1 VWPTQACVW
10 AARLAFLSSPDIVI
24 AGHDLVI
31 GNSRQGATPRAH
43 KTIQTQ
49 TLTVPKTDS
58 IKRGL
63 VKHFV
68 DFIAKKGKATVAEL
82 QAEFTGTQFNGNKVT
97 NDRVVRDETLLARRR
112 VFSPWKT
119 L

>member
-1 VWPTQACVW
+1 
-10 AARLAFLSSPDIVI
+10 
-24 AGHDLVI
+24 
-31 GNSRQGATPRAH
+31 
-43 KTIQTQ
+43 
-49 TLTVPKTDS
+49 
-58 IKRGL
+58 L